1 MEIIDN
7 VNKTLKEDLAKTLTK
22 GSKIAI
28 AASCFSIYAFQTL
41 KKELEG
47 ISELRFIFS
56 SPTFT
61 TEKAKAY
68 LALFQFLVTK
78 TTHIILSKDLQ
89 L

>member
-61 TEKAKAY
+61 TEKAKKEKREFFMV
-68 LALFQFLVTK
+68 LPKNGVIDRRL
-78 TTHIILSKDLQ
+78 
-89 L
+89 